1 MRLPIVWT
9 DNPLRPNR
17 TLVVK
22 LVASCSL
29 AAIACIAPKVSQYNA
44 LYMCGVVV
52 ALGLTLASLKNMA
65 VGLTAL
71 VLSAGTVSFTI
82 GTGTQSAI
90 NLAMLLVSLLA
101 GIWVLR
107 MAATRRLR
115 LMPSWLNGPLLAFLG
130 SALLSWI
137 AANVAA
143 GSSVRLPGNIL
154 TVQGGQFAVYAL
166 SAAAFF
172 LGANH
177 ALGERTLKAWTW
189 FLVLLGTGIM
199 VWDLA
204 AGSRHS
210 VGGWTGS
217 LYMWPVVLLVGQVLF
232 NPMLSRPW
240 KVLAWTVVLVW
251 VLWVTRAAIVWKGAW
266 VPALLGLCLLFALK
280 SWRLLL
286 AAVLIVGII
295 VLAVGPGIVKDA
307 LLEDEAA
314 SANPVRPALWL
325 DVFRMGLRSPVFGL
339 GLATYSYHWQDPTFE
354 SISYRYVSTSAF
366 QRDAYN
372 PPAHNMYADVFA
384 QMGALGMVF
393 LLWTLLAGIR
403 LGFLASRQA
412 PAGFSQAYACSVLCG
427 FVSMVISSFFF
438 ADWLLPYVYNIGL
451 RGFPQAA
458 YTWLLLGTLVPLATM
473 GRSVGAEARPM
484 ACGSSSGV
492 TSRSGGS
499 AGRGGCA

>member
-1 MRLPIVWT
+1 MMALLAGGCLGLIALIGLQADRLPME
-9 DNPLRPNR
+9 
-17 TLVVK
+17 LV
-22 LVASCSL
+22 L
-29 AAIACIAPKVSQYNA
+29 A
-44 LYMCGVVV
+44 G
-52 ALGLTLASLKNMA
+52 ALGLIVLVVVLQKIEL
-65 VGLTAL
+65 GLTVL
-71 VLSAGTVSFTI
+71 VVVGGTVGFSI

-90 NLAMLLVSLLA
+90 TLAMLLVSLLA
-101 GIWVLR
+101 AIWIIR
-107 MAATRRLR
+107 MVAARQLR
-115 LMPSWLNGPLLAFLG
+115 LVASGLNMPLVAFLG
-130 SALLSWI
+130 SGILSWI
-137 AANVAA
+137 AARLAA
-143 GSSVRLPGNIL
+143 GSSAQLPGNIL
-154 TVQGGQFAVYAL
+154 SVQVGQFAVYAL
-166 SAAAFF
+166 SALAFF

-177 ALGERTLKAWTW
+177 PLGERTLKAWTV
-189 FLVLLGTGIM
+189 FLVAVGVLVM
-199 VWDLA
+199 VSDVV
-204 AGSRHS
+204 AGWRHT
-210 VGGWTGS
+210 VGMWFGS
-217 LYMWPVVLLVGQVLF
+217 LYMWPVVFPVAQALF
-232 NPMLSRPW
+232 NQRLPRSW
-240 KVLAWTVVLVW
+240 KLVSWSVVGLWTVWAVR
-251 VLWVTRAAIVWKGAW
+251 TSMSFKGGW
-266 VPALLGLCLLFALK
+266 VPALLALFLLLSLK
-280 SWRLLL
+280 SRRYLLVGFLSIGLVVL
-286 AAVLIVGII
+286 AAGPERVLG
-295 VLAVGPGIVKDA
+295 A
-307 LLEDEAA
+307 LLQSEESSA
-314 SANPVRPALWL
+314 SPIRSALWL

-366 QRDAYN
+366 RRDAYN